1 VAAITAELSDDRRA
15 LLTDLLILDITERKR
30 ERETREAAVQSLREA
45 RAALASLDSACRARG
60 YGGSWVT
67 TV

>member
-15 LLTDLLILDITERKR
+15 LLTDLLILDITER